1 VAQVSYQS
9 IGTNEVDANSPLSST
24 LMSKIRNNLY
34 WLFES
39 SIPDLFL
46 DDYDHAEPTAAN
58 ITVSPKDQWVTVQ
71 DFGLVRL
78 RPAAKTVKLN
88 LRIGPSNCVNNPRH
102 AQKVKFQLYDLG
114 NGNTLNDSNE
124 FIFTANGWA
133 AAELA
138 VTDPATGFVGLR
150 VLCFQENGGCML
162 ESDWWYH
169 RSYGWVDS
177 LK

>member
-1 VAQVSYQS
+1 MAYQS

-46 DDYDHAEPTAAN
+46 DDYDHEEPTGSN
-58 ITVSPKDQWVTVQ
+58 ITVSPKDQWVTVR
-71 DFGLVRL
+71 DFGLIRL
-78 RPAAKTVKLN
+78 RPAAKTVKMSI
-88 LRIGPSNCVNNPRH
+88 RMAPSNCVGGPRH
-102 AQKVKFQLYDLG
+102 TQKVKFQLYDLSS
-114 NGNTLNDSNE
+114 GNTLNDSNE
-124 FIFTANGWA
+124 YTFTANAWA
-133 AAELA
+133 VVELA
-138 VTDPATGFVGLR
+138 VTDPAAGFVGLR
-150 VLCFQENGGCML
+150 LQCYQENGGCLL
-162 ESDWWYH
+162 ESDWYYH